1 MNSPGRTTNPATV
14 AADVSIDAFGLTHV
28 GRVRKANEDHFAI
41 VSLRKALQIRQTSLA
56 DAAIVEAIR
65 VPEALLFVVA
75 DGVGGRPG
83 GAQASSTA
91 VTALV
96 EYLGEA
102 AGCFNSFD
110 VEREHEFLE
119 QLESGVHRAH
129 DRIVADYENEQQRP
143 ATTLTMA
150 TLVWPRAYLVHVG
163 DSRAIYL
170 RKGRLRQLTR
180 DQTFGELMVEAG
192 AWTED
197 QAKRSPAGGALA
209 SAVGASD
216 LTPSIGLVDLEAGD
230 VMLFCTDGLTRHVT
244 EDRITEVLQTSPDA
258 EEACRR
264 LVDAALDDGGTD
276 NVTVIV
282 ARAVQ
287 GNARA

>member
-1 MNSPGRTTNPATV
+1 MTTFERAATTAKASDQV
-14 AADVSIDAFGLTHV
+14 EIDAFGLTDV
-28 GRVRKANEDHFAI
+28 GKVRKANEDHFAI
-41 VSLRKALQIRQTSLA
+41 VSLRKALQIRQSSLV
-56 DAAIVEAIR
+56 DAAIMEAIR
-65 VPEALLFVVA
+65 TPEALLFVVA

-83 GAQASSTA
+83 GAQASETA

-110 VEREHEFLE
+110 VDREHEFLE
-119 QLESGVHRAH
+119 QLEAGVRRAH
-129 DRIVADYENEQQRP
+129 DRIVADYENEERRP

-163 DSRAIYL
+163 DSRAFYL

-180 DQTFGELMVEAG
+180 DQTLGEMMVEAG
-192 AWTED
+192 AWTEE
-197 QAKRSPAGGALA
+197 QASRSPAGAALA

-216 LTPSIGLVDLEAGD
+216 LTPVVGLVDLQPGD
-230 VMLFCTDGLTRHVT
+230 SLLFCTDGLTRHVSEHRIAELLMLSPSA
-244 EDRITEVLQTSPDA
+244 ED
-258 EEACRR
+258 ACGR
-264 LVDAALDDGGTD
+264 LVGAALEGGGKD

-282 ARAVQ
+282 ARAV
-287 GNARA
+287 GRGTPA